1 LKDVYLSLSFWG
13 QYCFVD
19 SKTPLRKTLKKEPI
33 MTDVRRYTDLRI
45 AQSSRVHARL
55 IERFIEVTEAEL
67 ASQTDTFVRES
78 LEDLLHTMRNDRR
91 GYGALGGVM
100 PVSEAA

>member
-1 LKDVYLSLSFWG
+1 
-13 QYCFVD
+13 
-19 SKTPLRKTLKKEPI
+19 

-78 LEDLLHTMRNDRR
+78 LEDLLTRCAMT
-91 GYGALGGVM
+91 V
-100 PVSEAA
+100 AATVPWGE

>member
-1 LKDVYLSLSFWG
+1 MSLRFSG
-13 QYCFVD
+13 QYCLVD
-19 SKTPLRKTLKKEPI
+19 SKAPLRQTLKKEPI

-78 LEDLLHTMRNDRR
+78 LEDLLYTMRHDRR